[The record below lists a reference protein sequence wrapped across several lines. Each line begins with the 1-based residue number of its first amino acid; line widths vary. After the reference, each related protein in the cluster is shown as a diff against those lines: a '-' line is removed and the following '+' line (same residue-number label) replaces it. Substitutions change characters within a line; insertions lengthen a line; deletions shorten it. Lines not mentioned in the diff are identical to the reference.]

1 MRKLV
6 YTAFVMFWAA
16 ISTLLALHWLA
27 PGEPTLQK
35 TDSRSP
41 SEHAVGET
49 TTPTF
54 ILKEVARHNR
64 LDDCWMAIEGVVYDL
79 TEYVPRHPTRD
90 EVLEPWCGTEA
101 TVGMRTKG
109 ESSDLS
115 SDHSS
120 RAWRMLERY
129 RIGVLAD
136 Q

>member
-16 ISTLLALHWLA
+16 LGMLLALHLLNPDQSTLPTGA
-27 PGEPTLQK
+27 PV
-35 TDSRSP
+35 P
-41 SEHAVGET
+41 SETVADEPIMPEFT
-49 TTPTF
+49 
-54 ILKEVARHNR
+54 LAEVARHDR

-101 TVGMRTKG
+101 TIGMRTKG
-109 ESSDLS
+109 ESNDLS
-115 SDHSS
+115 NDHSA

-129 RIGVLAD
+129 RVGVLVE
-136 Q
+136 